1 MDSATPSLCVFGPVS
16 LPQVPGHDTHTL
28 VKPTYP
34 LRLMAASQSGSRAE
48 NSLTLWSVK
57 TQLLT
62 CVCASCSDAA
72 RHQEKVS
79 MSRGAQMPP
88 PGSSSPQVFSAA
100 DPVRENAALYSPCRF
115 KDNRK
120 SDLVAPSP
128 RQPISVREKK
138 KKHKTKH
145 FSEEQIQTKASFIV
159 PVCSVSNH

>member
-1 MDSATPSLCVFGPVS
+1 
-16 LPQVPGHDTHTL
+16 
-28 VKPTYP
+28 
-34 LRLMAASQSGSRAE
+34 
-48 NSLTLWSVK
+48 
-57 TQLLT
+57 
-62 CVCASCSDAA
+62 
-72 RHQEKVS
+72 
-79 MSRGAQMPP
+79 MSRGAQVPP

-138 KKHKTKH
+138 KHKTKH